1 MTTVIQNVIKN
12 IKEVTHNLSKKVKI
26 HIGLLITTVE
36 RKTYASMAR
45 ENGLNYRSVFIR
57 EEDADFYLQ
66 ELERYLIER
75 IKQYATKKIPGY
87 LLLDFTMINKFFS
100 DKIPGVTYD
109 LNGVGKRVTKGFS
122 AGVIFW
128 SNGSIVIPFDFA
140 LWQRKKDANELYQ
153 KKTEIVKRL
162 IQKAQEL
169 GIIFS
174 EVKLDGAF
182 ASLDM
187 LLFFI
192 QKNIG
197 FTIRIP
203 ENRKVEIQGVLNSLR
218 DHPVLKMRRNQKY
231 KTALGTY
238 KGIPLF
244 FTAHK
249 RNGKD
254 KKKEVVFIVSN
265 VDRTV
270 KEHVEAYNLR
280 WPAEKFFRTAKQSLG
295 LADCQSIDPKK
306 QRLHVFLVMAT
317 YTVLGVMKIDQ
328 KKKSI
333 EKVLHPIR
341 HQKFNTRA
349 FDFTEFNE
357 TFSSYA

>member
-12 IKEVTHNLSKKVKI
+12 IKEVTNNLSKKVTM
-26 HIGLLITTVE
+26 HIGLLVTSIE
-36 RKTYASMAR
+36 RKNYASMAR
-45 ENGLNYRSVFIR
+45 ENGLDYRAVFIKT
-57 EEDADFYLQ
+57 EEVDFYVQ
-66 ELERYLIER
+66 EVERYLIAA
-75 IKQYATKKIPGY
+75 IKKYATKENPGY
-87 LLLDFTMINKFFS
+87 LLLDFTMIDKPFS
-100 DKIPGVTYD
+100 VKIPKVTYD

-140 LWQRKKDANELYQ
+140 FWQRKKDANELYQ

-174 EVKLDGAF
+174 EIKLDGAF

-187 LLFFI
+187 LLFFT

-218 DHPVLKMRRNQKY
+218 DHHILKMRRNQKY
-231 KTALGTY
+231 KTARGTY
-238 KGIPLF
+238 KGIPCF

-249 RNGKD
+249 RNGKN

-265 VDRTV
+265 VERTA
-270 KEHVEAYNLR
+270 KEHVRAYDLR
-280 WPAEKFFRTAKQSLG
+280 WPAEKFFRTAKQYLG
-295 LADCQSIDPKK
+295 LAECQSTDLNK

-317 YTVLGVMKIDQ
+317 YTVLGIMKID
-328 KKKSI
+328 KKKESL
-333 EKVLHPIR
+333 EKILRPIR
-341 HQKFNTRA
+341 SQKLNIHA
-349 FDFTEFNE
+349 FDFADFNE
-357 TFSSYA
+357 TFSTYA

>member
-1 MTTVIQNVIKN
+1 MATVIQNVIKN
-12 IKEVTHNLSKKVKI
+12 IQEVTHNLSKKVKI
-26 HIGLLITTVE
+26 YIGLLATTIE
-36 RKTYASMAR
+36 RKNYASMAR
-45 ENGLNYRSVFIR
+45 ENGLDYRAVFIKT
-57 EEDADFYLQ
+57 EETDFYLQ
-66 ELERYLIER
+66 EIERYLITV
-75 IKQYATKKIPGY
+75 IKKYATKEKPGY
-87 LLLDFTMINKFFS
+87 LLLDFTMIDKLFS
-100 DKIPGVTYD
+100 AKIPGVTDD

-122 AGVIFW
+122 AGLIFW

-162 IQKAQEL
+162 IKKAQEW
-169 GIIFS
+169 GIFFS

-182 ASLDM
+182 ASFDM

-203 ENRKVEIQGVLNSLR
+203 ENRKVEIQGVLSSLR
-218 DHPVLKMRRNQKY
+218 DHSALKMRRNQKY

-238 KGIPLF
+238 KGIPCF

-265 VDRTV
+265 INRAA
-270 KEHVEAYNLR
+270 KEHVDAYDLR
-280 WPAEKFFRTAKQSLG
+280 WPAEKFFRTSKQYLG
-295 LADCQSIDPKK
+295 LADCQSTDPKK
-306 QRLHVFLVMAT
+306 QRLHLFLVMAA
-317 YTVLGVMKIDQ
+317 YTVLGIMRID
-328 KKKSI
+328 KKKESI
-333 EKVLHPIR
+333 EKILRPIR
-341 HQKFNTRA
+341 NQKFNIHA

-357 TFSSYA
+357 TFSTYA